1 MCKYCDSSRYGGE
14 SIYYNK
20 DSEDLREIVIEL
32 DGTLS
37 IISNNFDEKEYK
49 KWSKFGFSIPEAKY
63 MAEYTYN
70 IKINYCPFC
79 GRKLRM
85 TNGRYLRRNAEQRQD
100 GVAEQNRSDGR
111 SHQRGKRLHG
121 SGTSR
126 RLGLLK
132 GYDKWV

>member
-37 IISNNFDEKEYK
+37 IISNNFDEKEYE
-49 KWSKFGFSIPEAKY
+49 KWSKFGFSSLEARY

-85 TNGRYLRRNAEQRQD
+85 TNGRISCWLRNGRNLRRNAEKNKTMW
-100 GVAEQNRSDGR
+100 QNKTEVTVKEKEERN
-111 SHQRGKRLHG
+111 
-121 SGTSR
+121 
-126 RLGLLK
+126 
-132 GYDKWV
+132 

>member
-37 IISNNFDEKEYK
+37 IISNNYDEKEYK
-49 KWSKFGFSIPEAKY
+49 KRLKMGFSGFEAKN

-79 GRKLRM
+79 GRKL
-85 TNGRYLRRNAEQRQD
+85 EVD
-100 GVAEQNRSDGR
+100 
-111 SHQRGKRLHG
+111 
-121 SGTSR
+121 
-126 RLGLLK
+126 
-132 GYDKWV
+132 